1 MLEWFSSISLVGWIV
16 LGLAALALLLLVF
29 NRKAVAAYWGQTRL
43 VTIWRIKELRQKILI
58 TILFLAIYRIGFHVP
73 LPMIDQQKMAQAMQG
88 SEEGILG
95 LISMFSGGSLSQST
109 IFGLGIM
116 PYISASIIFQLL
128 ASVYPP
134 LEKLQKEGE
143 SGRKKINEYT
153 RYATVLICFIQ
164 AWFWV
169 QYIARPQNEGGMGL
183 AIERYR
189 TAFNIMVSILLM
201 TTVTVFLMWL
211 GEQIDEY
218 GIGNGISL
226 IIMAGIVARIPD
238 ATQSLL
244 FERGRLKPSILQLGG
259 SGAGDVGL
267 EKLIVLVILFVAV
280 VVGVIAITKGQRRIP
295 TQSAKHVRGRRVYG
309 GTRQFLP
316 LRVNQAGVMPVI
328 FASSLLLIP
337 MFIFRWLAQAFQWN
351 WAWWLQTAFE
361 RQGYLYNIF
370 YILLIYFFCYFWTA
384 ITFNP
389 KDMANNLKDYGSFIP
404 GYRPGKRTADYLER
418 VILRITYVGAAFLA
432 VVAIIPSVMT
442 EALGINPVVAS
453 FYGGTGLLIVISVAL
468 DLVQKINS
476 HMVMRNYPGLTED

>member
-1 MLEWFSSISLVGWIV
+1 MASASAFVKSGLSS
-16 LGLAALALLLLVF
+16 F
-29 NRKAVAAYWGQTRL
+29 GQSRL
-43 VTIWRIKELRQKILI
+43 VTIFKIKELRQKIMI
-58 TILFLAIYRIGFHVP
+58 TILFLAIYRVGFHVP
-73 LPMIDQQKMAQAMQG
+73 LPMINQIEMARSMRG
-88 SEEGILG
+88 SDEGLLG

-128 ASVYPP
+128 SSVYPP
-134 LEKLQKEGE
+134 LEKLSKEGE
-143 SGRKKINEYT
+143 AGRKKINEYT
-153 RYATVLICFIQ
+153 RYATVVICVIQ

-169 QYIARPQNEGGMGL
+169 SYISKSRAYGGLGL
-183 AIERYR
+183 AIDLNMQDGRYYDWYYQL
-189 TAFNIMVSILLM
+189 TSIVTM
-201 TTVTVFLMWL
+201 TVGTVFLMWL

-226 IIMAGIVARIPD
+226 IIMAGIISRIPD

-244 FERGRLKPSILQLGG
+244 FEKGHLRSSILTLGG
-259 SGAGDVGL
+259 SGTGGDVGL
-267 EKLIVLVILFVAV
+267 EKLVVLFCLFVAV
-280 VVGVIAITKGQRRIP
+280 VVAVVAITKGQRRIP

-337 MFIFRWLAQAFQWN
+337 VFGFKWIAQVFSAN
-351 WAWWLQTAFE
+351 WASNLSASFE
-361 RQGYLYNIF
+361 RQGYLYNIL

-404 GYRPGKRTADYLER
+404 GYRPGKRTADYLEK
-418 VILRITYVGAAFLA
+418 VIMRITYVGAAFLA
-432 VVAIIPSVMT
+432 IVAIIPSLISS
-442 EALGINPVVAS
+442 ALEVNYTVAS

-476 HMVMRNYPGLTED
+476 HLVMRNYPGLTED

>member
-1 MLEWFSSISLVGWIV
+1 MR
-16 LGLAALALLLLVF
+16 AL
-29 NRKAVAAYWGQTRL
+29 GQTRL
-43 VTIWRIKELRQKILI
+43 LTVFKIKELRQKVII

-73 LPMIDQQKMAQAMQG
+73 LPIIDQQAMISAMRG
-88 SEEGILG
+88 SDEGLLG

-128 ASVYPP
+128 ASVVPA

-153 RYATVLICFIQ
+153 RYATVGIALVQ
-164 AWFWV
+164 AMFWV
-169 QYIARPQNEGGMGL
+169 QHIARPRPEGMGL
-183 AIERYR
+183 AFEQYSGFFYI
-189 TAFNIMVSILLM
+189 FSSILTM
-201 TTVTVFLMWL
+201 TVGTVFLMWL

-238 ATQSLL
+238 ATQGLIIARPSEPGFVIPLL
-244 FERGRLKPSILQLGG
+244 GWKVKAAIFTLGG
-259 SGAGDVGL
+259 SGTGGDVGL
-267 EKLIVLVILFVAV
+267 EKLFVLILLFVTV
-280 VVGVIAITKGQRRIP
+280 VVAVIFITKGQRRIP

-337 MFIFRWLAQAFQWN
+337 MFIFRWIAQQFSTG
-351 WAWWLQTAFE
+351 WAYTLQSAFE
-361 RQGYLYNIF
+361 RQGYVYNIF
-370 YILLIYFFCYFWTA
+370 YIMMIYFFCYFWTA

-418 VILRITYVGAAFLA
+418 VIMRITYVGAAFLA
-432 VVAIIPSVMT
+432 VVAIVPSLISW
-442 EALGINPVVAS
+442 ALEINPVVAS

-476 HMVMRNYPGLTED
+476 HLVMRNYPGLTED

>member
-1 MLEWFSSISLVGWIV
+1 MATMTTMVKDGMQSIL
-16 LGLAALALLLLVF
+16 
-29 NRKAVAAYWGQTRL
+29 QTRL
-43 VTIWRIKELRQKILI
+43 VTIFRIKELRQKIFI
-58 TILFLAIYRIGFHVP
+58 TVLFLAIYRIGFHVP
-73 LPMIDQQKMAQAMQG
+73 LPMINQMEMAKNMRG

-153 RYATVLICFIQ
+153 RYLTVGICFLQ

-169 QYIARPQNEGGMGL
+169 TYIAKPQTEAGLGL
-183 AIERYR
+183 AIPGYNGL
-189 TAFNIMVSILLM
+189 FYVLVSVMLM
-201 TTVTVFLMWL
+201 TAGTVFLMWL

-226 IIMAGIVARIPD
+226 IIMAGIIARIPE

-244 FERGRLKPSILQLGG
+244 FERGHLRPSIFMLGG
-259 SGAGDVGL
+259 NGTAGDVGL
-267 EKLIVLVILFVAV
+267 EKLVVLVLLFVTV
-280 VVGVIAITKGQRRIP
+280 VVAVIAITKGQRRIP

-316 LRVNQAGVMPVI
+316 LKVNQAGVMPVI

-337 MFIFRWLAQAFQWN
+337 TLLFKGLARASSFSWFFLLEN
-351 WAWWLQTAFE
+351 AFE
-361 RQGYLYNIF
+361 RQGYIYNVF
-370 YILLIYFFCYFWTA
+370 YIILIYFFCYFWTA

-404 GYRPGKRTADYLER
+404 GYRPGKRTADYLEK

-432 VVAIIPSVMT
+432 VIAIIPSMISG
-442 EALGINPVVAS
+442 ALGVNYTVAS

-476 HMVMRNYPGLTED
+476 HLVMRNYPGLTDD

>member
-1 MLEWFSSISLVGWIV
+1 MA
-16 LGLAALALLLLVF
+16 LAAPAVLRKPLMALS
-29 NRKAVAAYWGQTRL
+29 QSRL
-43 VTIWRIKELRQKILI
+43 VTVFKIKELRQKIFI
-58 TILFLAIYRIGFHVP
+58 TVLFLSIYRVGFHVP
-73 LPMIDQQKMAQAMQG
+73 LPIIDQQKMFHQMRG
-88 SEEGILG
+88 SDEGLLG

-109 IFGLGIM
+109 IFALGIM

-128 ASVYPP
+128 ASVVPA

-153 RYATVLICFIQ
+153 RYATVGIAMVQ
-164 AWFWV
+164 AMFWV
-169 QYIARPQNEGGMGL
+169 RHIAAPNPEGMGL
-183 AIERYR
+183 AVTGYSGFLYI
-189 TAFNIMVSILLM
+189 FGSVLM
-201 TTVTVFLMWL
+201 MTVGTVLLMWL

-244 FERGRLKPSILQLGG
+244 FERGKLRQSILVLGG
-259 SGAGDVGL
+259 GGTAGEIGL
-267 EKLIVLVILFVAV
+267 EKLVVLILLFIAVVVAV
-280 VVGVIAITKGQRRIP
+280 VFITKGQRRIP

-337 MFIFRWLAQAFQWN
+337 MFVLRFLTGKLNSPTLFS
-351 WAWWLQTAFE
+351 LQSAME
-361 RQGYLYNIF
+361 RQGYLYNLL

-418 VILRITYVGAAFLA
+418 VIMRITYVGAAFLA
-432 VVAIIPSVMT
+432 IVAIIPSLISA
-442 EALGINPVVAS
+442 ALEVNPMVAS

-476 HMVMRNYPGLTED
+476 HLVMRSYPGLTED

>member
-1 MLEWFSSISLVGWIV
+1 MAS
-16 LGLAALALLLLVF
+16 ATAT
-29 NRKAVAAYWGQTRL
+29 AVKQTFRGFGQTRL
-43 VTIWRIKELRQKILI
+43 FTVFKIKELRQKIFI
-58 TILFLAIYRIGFHVP
+58 TLLFLAIYRIGFHVP
-73 LPMIDQQKMAQAMQG
+73 LPMIDQAEMARAMRG

-109 IFGLGIM
+109 IFALGIM

-153 RYATVLICFIQ
+153 RYATVIICVVQ
-164 AWFWV
+164 AMFYV
-169 QYIARPQNEGGMGL
+169 MNIARPRPEGMGL
-183 AIERYR
+183 AIPGY
-189 TAFNIMVSILLM
+189 AGMFNIMVSVVTM
-201 TTVTVFLMWL
+201 TCGSIFLMWI

-226 IIMAGIVARIPD
+226 LIMAGIIARIPA
-238 ATQSLL
+238 ATQTLL
-244 FERGRLKPSILQLGG
+244 FERGQLRPGLLQLGG
-259 SGAGDVGL
+259 SGVGGDVGL
-267 EKLIVLVILFVAV
+267 EKLITLIVLFVSVVVAV
-280 VVGVIAITKGQRRIP
+280 VAITKGQRRIP

-309 GTRQFLP
+309 GTRQYLP

-337 MFIFRWLAQAFQWN
+337 MFLFKFLARNAQWN
-351 WAWWLQTAFE
+351 WAYWLEAAFE
-361 RQGYLYNIF
+361 RQGYIYNIF

-418 VILRITYVGAAFLA
+418 VIMRITYVGAAFLA
-432 VVAIIPSVMT
+432 VVAIIPSLISSAMEVNY
-442 EALGINPVVAS
+442 AVAS

-468 DLVQKINS
+468 DVVQKINS
-476 HMVMRNYPGLTED
+476 HLVMRNYPGLTED